1 MPAKVARTQIDRA
14 QDEIGRPAGKLMF
27 LHKFAFFK
35 FNTQQ
40 NYVSFI
46 SVMKIVYL
54 NYFLSRI

>member
-35 FNTQQ
+35 SNTQQ
-40 NYVSFI
+40 NYLCFF
-46 SVMKIVYL
+46 
-54 NYFLSRI
+54 YFCDENCIFELFFE